1 MAHLEQ
7 KEFCIKM
14 KEQFPEYFENKKVL
28 DIGSLDINGNNRFLF
43 TNCDYIGLDVGDGNN
58 VDVISV
64 GHLYDAPDEY
74 FDTIISTEVF
84 EHDMFYEE
92 TIKNIMRM
100 LKPGGAFIFTCA
112 ADGRPEHGTRRC
124 GEHCAPLLMQISEE
138 WSDYYKNLMEKNFLQ
153 IEGFKEN
160 FPDGFFIFNDKVYI
174 PSDLYFF
181 GIKGGTKKSQMYNLK
196 NVKSMINIDDYKDD
210 IFVVDT
216 WPDTDGKEKD
226 LIQCI
231 QKLKEFS
238 PIPILLVS
246 HYPIKPEIQKM
257 VDYYLFDKDNPLL
270 SVDEYES
277 HQLTSGIWVDNG
289 LFKLDSKNLFQH
301 DYAIWTMM
309 QKAFKFCDMLGKKTI
324 HFMEYDNIV
333 DTFQYRQ
340 AFLERSK
347 NYDAVIY
354 EYHENSSVNVNL
366 AEYIATYIFSIKT
379 DIALKTV
386 SGINSRWEYFHGRP
400 GGFQLERSFLRELK
414 KHTNH
419 IYVSPYIANNE
430 ELNTQAV
437 WNRDGILRDDAA
449 FQIYTAVDEFEN
461 IHLCLISGFHAY
473 KVNDI
478 YMLEIKYGDY
488 VTFQELH
495 PNEYKFLNLGN
506 YTKGKTVRVNYIG
519 KEVFSEFLLKSPNEY
534 RKNASITTLS
544 ENIKKIEM
552 EKKQIIPNGI
562 DISFMDGVFLEIKGN
577 IESSYKV
584 EFIDNDTGELLYTSN
599 LVNNSWARSAKKYF
613 INWLIRVTDSYG
625 IVKEFKFDPKDK
637 KILISFESFSLGDTI
652 AWIPYLHE
660 FANKHQCHVVASTPH
675 VKLFENQYPNV
686 QFIYPGSV
694 VNNLYAQYKLG
705 LFVNN
710 NNEFDFDKNK
720 VSPNAIPLQKVATD
734 ILGLNYEEIRPK
746 IKKFNSFKS
755 KNPYITIATHSTA
768 QTKYWNNPT
777 GWQEL
782 VNYVKSKGY
791 DVYLLS
797 KEEDGY
803 MGNKNPDGVI
813 HIQNKSLEEI
823 AEILV
828 GSECFI
834 GISSGLSWYA
844 CALEVPSILISGFTD
859 ENLEMKSDVVRI
871 INKDVCNGCWGKHM
885 FDKGDWNW
893 CPEHKGTERQ
903 FECSK
908 TIGFNTVKPHLEKI
922 LKK

>member
-7 KEFCIKM
+7 RQFCIKI

-43 TNCDYIGLDVGDGNN
+43 NNCEYLGLDVSEGNN
-58 VDVISV
+58 VDVVSV
-64 GHLYDAPDEY
+64 GHLYDAPNEY
-74 FDTIISTEVF
+74 FDTIICTEVF
-84 EHDMFYEE
+84 ENDMFYED
-92 TIKNIMRM
+92 TVKNIIRM

-112 ADGRPEHGTRRC
+112 AEGRPEHGTRRC
-124 GEHCAPLLMQISEE
+124 EECCSPLLSKISEE
-138 WSDYYKNLMEKNFLQ
+138 WADYYKNLMENDFLQ
-153 IEGFKEN
+153 IESFKEN
-160 FPDGFFIFNDKVYI
+160 FPDGLFIFDDKVYI

-181 GIKGGTKKSQMYNLK
+181 GVKGGTKKSQTYVLK
-196 NVKSMINIDDYKDD
+196 NVNSMIGPDDYKDD
-210 IFVVDT
+210 IFVIDT
-216 WPDTDGKEKD
+216 WPDNDSKEKD

-270 SVDEYES
+270 TSDEYDDYKI
-277 HQLTSGIWVDNG
+277 TSGVWVTNG
-289 LFKLDSKNLFQH
+289 FLKLNSNNHFQH

-309 QKAFKFCDMLGKKTI
+309 QKAFKFCDALGKKTI

-340 AFLERSK
+340 AFLEKSK

-354 EYHENSSVNVNL
+354 EYHENSSVNMNL

-386 SGINSRWEYFHGRP
+386 FGINSKWEYFYDKP

-414 KHTNH
+414 KHTNN

-449 FQIYTAVDEFEN
+449 FQIYTGVDEFEN
-461 IHLCLISGFHAY
+461 IYLCLISGFHEY
-473 KVNDI
+473 KVDEK
-478 YMLEIKYGDY
+478 YVLEINYDNNIS
-488 VTFQELH
+488 FQELH
-495 PNEYKFLNLGN
+495 PREYKFLNLGK
-506 YTKGKTVRVNYIG
+506 YKKGKTLRVNYIG
-519 KEVFSEFLLKSPNEY
+519 KEVFREFLSKNLEEY
-534 RKNASITTLS
+534 RKNAKITTLN
-544 ENIKKIEM
+544 EEIKKIEM
-552 EKKQIIPNGI
+552 DKNKIVPNEI
-562 DISFMDGVFLEIKGN
+562 YCNFMEGAFLEIKGN
-577 IESSYKV
+577 FKSSYTV
-584 EFIDNDTGELLYTSN
+584 EFIDNDTGESLYKTN
-599 LVNNSWARSAKKYF
+599 LINNSWAKSSKEYF
-613 INWLIRVTDSYG
+613 INWLIRVTDSFG
-625 IVKEFKFDPKDK
+625 DVKEFKFDAKDK
-637 KILISFESFSLGDTI
+637 RILVSFESFSLGDTI

-660 FANKHQCHVVASTPH
+660 FANKHKCTVIASTPH
-675 VKLFENQYPNV
+675 VNLFENQYSNV
-686 QFIYPGSV
+686 EFVKPGSI
-694 VNNLYAQYKLG
+694 VNDLYAKYKLG
-705 LFVNN
+705 LFIT
-710 NNEFDFDKNK
+710 NNEFDLNRNK
-720 VSPNAIPLQKVATD
+720 FVPNSQPLQKVATD
-734 ILGLNYEEIRPK
+734 ILGLEYKEIKPK
-746 IKKFNSFKS
+746 IKKFNPFKS
-755 KNPYITIATHSTA
+755 KKPYITIATHSTA

-782 VNYVKSKGY
+782 VDYVKSKGY

-803 MGNKNPDGVI
+803 MGNKNPNGVI
-813 HIQNKSLEEI
+813 QIQNKSLEEI
-823 AEILV
+823 AELLV

-844 CALEVPSILISGFTD
+844 WALDVPSILISGFTNED
-859 ENLEMKSDVVRI
+859 LEMKKDVVRI
-871 INKDVCNGCWGKHM
+871 INKDVCNGCWAKHM

-908 TIGFNTVKPHLEKI
+908 TITFDTVKPHLEKI